1 MCPHCLL
8 MTILTALG
16 SIPLIG
22 GVFLCLRYRYW
33 FWRSRT
39 RAKDKEANPSAE
51 SD

>member
-8 MTILTALG
+8 VAVLTALG
-16 SIPLIG
+16 SIPIIG

-39 RAKDKEANPSAE
+39 KAKEKEANSTA
-51 SD
+51 STA